1 MDRSRHLKHT
11 GRSPARVG
19 STVVFCASMTRSSG
33 SSPLARGLP
42 KVSGGSVTT
51 DRIIPARAGFTRG
64 WFEVWRVVLD
74 HPRSRGVYVA
84 ATWRTAPMLG
94 SSPLAR
100 GLPLLDTGEG
110 RTGGIIPARAG
121 FTVGGD
127 LCRRE
132 SGDHP
137 RSRGVYVKVFPS
149 EAATLGSSP
158 LARGLP
164 LPPSCPEWTSRII
177 PARAGFTGR
186 RRRSGAQYP
195 DHPRSRGVYPS
206 TNVMGDTPRGSSPLA
221 RGLLACFGEPPSGG
235 RIIPA
240 RAGFTLM
247 TSWTRPSS
255 TDHPRSRGVY
265 VPYRPRM
272 SSQAGSSPL
281 ARGLR

>member
-19 STVVFCASMTRSSG
+19 STVVFCASMTRSSGSSPLARGLHPLACYEQPVSGIIPARAGFTTTTPRGTTWSPDHPRSRGVYGNSTTDVPADLG

-177 PARAGFTGR
+177 PARAGFTR
-186 RRRSGAQYP
+186 RWLCSAGLHR
-195 DHPRSRGVYPS
+195 DHPRSRGVY
-206 TNVMGDTPRGSSPLA
+206 
-221 RGLLACFGEPPSGG
+221 
-235 RIIPA
+235 
-240 RAGFTLM
+240 
-247 TSWTRPSS
+247 
-255 TDHPRSRGVY
+255 
-265 VPYRPRM
+265 
-272 SSQAGSSPL
+272 
-281 ARGLR
+281 

>member
-1 MDRSRHLKHT
+1 M
-11 GRSPARVG
+11 
-19 STVVFCASMTRSSG
+19 G

-42 KVSGGSVTT
+42 QRRRAGQPGP
-51 DRIIPARAGFTRG
+51 RIIPARAGFTRG

-164 LPPSCPEWTSRII
+164 LPPSCPEWASRII
-177 PARAGFTGR
+177 PARAGFTLPRTSWGTR
-186 RRRSGAQYP
+186 PA
-195 DHPRSRGVYPS
+195 DHPRSRGVYLPALVS
-206 TNVMGDTPRGSSPLA
+206 HHPEVGSSPLA
-221 RGLLACFGEPPSGG
+221 RGLP
-235 RIIPA
+235 
-240 RAGFTLM
+240 
-247 TSWTRPSS
+247 
-255 TDHPRSRGVY
+255 
-265 VPYRPRM
+265 
-272 SSQAGSSPL
+272 
-281 ARGLR
+281 